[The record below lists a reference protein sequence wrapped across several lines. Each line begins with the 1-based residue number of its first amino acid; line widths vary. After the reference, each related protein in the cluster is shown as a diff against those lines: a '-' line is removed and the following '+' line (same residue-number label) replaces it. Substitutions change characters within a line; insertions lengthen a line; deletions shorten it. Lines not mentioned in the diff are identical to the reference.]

1 MVTMQRTLKK
11 YATRFGFALV
21 GAAAMTT
28 LATPFLAEAS
38 PVRVAEVSASHVSC
52 PKGTTAKYDPEY
64 GVPAALIGEDAKTKV
79 KNAGTPYS
87 SVQCYD
93 ASGQLVAY
101 GNDAILYTFPASALA
116 PLGEK
121 LYQQNCAS
129 CHGAKADGVLA
140 EGTGGAYPALLG
152 LGPATVNFWITTG
165 RMPAADPKEIQA
177 ARKQPRLN
185 PFQANAIAA
194 YVNSLEPA
202 APGIP
207 SVNVKD
213 ANLTTGQQLYALN
226 CAACHTITGGGDAL
240 AQGTYAPSLHVA
252 TPTQVAE
259 ALRIGPG
266 NMPVFSGNLT
276 DAEVRDIAAYVTES
290 LAKPSDIGGVGM
302 GGLGPVAEGFI
313 ALALGIGILMLVS
326 FWVGERQ

>member
-1 MVTMQRTLKK
+1 MVHMFSTFKK
-11 YATRFGFALV
+11 YATRVGLGLV
-21 GAAAMTT
+21 GTAALTT
-28 LATPFLAEAS
+28 MATPFMAS
-38 PVRVAEVSASHVSC
+38 AAPVRVAELGASHVQC
-52 PKGTTAKYDPEY
+52 PKDTTPKYDQAF
-64 GVPAALIGEDAKTKV
+64 GVPSSLNSAVSISKT
-79 KNAGTPYS
+79 KNAGQPYS
-87 SVQCYD
+87 SIQCYD

-101 GNDAILYTFPASALA
+101 GNDAILYSFPASALA
-116 PLGEK
+116 SLGEK

-129 CHGAKADGVLA
+129 CHGTTAEGVLPK
-140 EGTGGAYPALLG
+140 GTSGAYPALRG
-152 LGPATVNFWITTG
+152 LGPATINFWITTG
-165 RMPAADPKEIQA
+165 RMPAADPKEVQA
-177 ARKQPRLN
+177 ARKPPRLSN
-185 PFQANAIAA
+185 YQANAIAA

-207 SVNVKD
+207 SVNVAD
-213 ANLTTGQQLYALN
+213 ANLTTGQTLYALN

-240 AQGTYAPSLHVA
+240 AAGTYAPSLHVA

-276 DAEVRDIAAYVTES
+276 DDQVRDITAYVTES
-290 LAKPSDIGGVGM
+290 IAKPSDIGGVGM

-313 ALALGIGILMLVS
+313 GLALGVGILMLVS

>member
-1 MVTMQRTLKK
+1 MVTMLQTLKK
-11 YATRFGFALV
+11 CATRIGLGLV
-21 GAAAMTT
+21 GAAALTT
-28 LATPFLAEAS
+28 MATPFIADAS
-38 PVRVAEVSASHVSC
+38 PVHAAEIGAKHVSC
-52 PKGTTAKYDPEY
+52 PPATTAKYDPEY
-64 GVPAALIGEDAKTKV
+64 GVPASLVGEDATTTT

-87 SVQCYD
+87 SIQCYD

-129 CHGAKADGVLA
+129 CHGTKADGVLPKDT
-140 EGTGGAYPALLG
+140 GTGYPSLLG

-177 ARKQPRLN
+177 ARKPPRLN

-207 SVNVKD
+207 SVNVAG
-213 ANLTTGQQLYALN
+213 ANQTTGQVLYALN

-240 AQGTYAPSLHVA
+240 ANGTYAPSLHVA
-252 TPTQVAE
+252 TATQVAE

-276 DAEVRDIAAYVTES
+276 DDEVRDITAYVTES
-290 LAKPSDIGGVGM
+290 IAKPSDIGGVGM

-313 ALALGIGILMLVS
+313 GLALGVGILMLVS

>member
-1 MVTMQRTLKK
+1 MVTMQKTLKT
-11 YATRFGFALV
+11 YATRVGLGLV
-21 GAAAMTT
+21 GAAALTT
-28 LATPFLAEAS
+28 MATPFLAGAA
-38 PVRVAEVSASHVSC
+38 PVHAAELGSSHVSC
-52 PKGTTAKYDPEY
+52 PAGTTAKYDPEY
-64 GVPAALIGEDAKTKV
+64 GVPASLIGEDSKTKT
-79 KNAGTPYS
+79 KNAGTAYS
-87 SVQCYD
+87 SIQCYD

-101 GNDAILYTFPASALA
+101 GNDAILYKFPASSLA

-129 CHGAKADGVLA
+129 CHGTKADGVLPTYSA
-140 EGTGGAYPALLG
+140 GAYPALRG
-152 LGPATVNFWITTG
+152 LGPATINFWITTG
-165 RMPAADPKEIQA
+165 RMPAADPKEVQA

-202 APGIP
+202 TPGIP

-213 ANLTTGQQLYALN
+213 ANLTAGQTLYALN

-276 DAEVRDIAAYVTES
+276 DDEVRDITAYVTES
-290 LAKPSDIGGVGM
+290 LAKPTDIGGVGM

>member
-1 MVTMQRTLKK
+1 MVTMQQTMKK
-11 YATRFGFALV
+11 YAARLGFSLV
-21 GAAAMTT
+21 GAAALSTM
-28 LATPFLAEAS
+28 ATPFVAGAA
-38 PVRVAEVSASHVSC
+38 PARVAAVGASHVTC

-64 GVPAALIGEDAKTKV
+64 GVPANLIGEDATNKV
-79 KNAGTPYS
+79 KNSGTAYS
-87 SVQCYD
+87 SIQCYD

-101 GNDAILYTFPASALA
+101 GNDAILYSFPASALA

-129 CHGAKADGVLA
+129 CHGVKADGVVSK
-140 EGTGGAYPALLG
+140 GTGAYPALLG

-165 RMPAADPKEIQA
+165 RMPAADPKEVQA
-177 ARKQPRLN
+177 ARKPPRLSTY
-185 PFQANAIAA
+185 QANAIAA
-194 YVNSLEPA
+194 YVNSLQPA
-202 APGIP
+202 VPAIP
-207 SVNVKD
+207 EVNVND
-213 ANLTTGQQLYALN
+213 ANLTTGQRLYALN

-266 NMPVFSGNLT
+266 NMPVFTGNLT
-276 DAEVRDIAAYVTES
+276 DDEVRDIAAYVTES
-290 LAKPSDIGGVGM
+290 LAKPTDIGGVGM
-302 GGLGPVAEGFI
+302 GGLGPVAEGFL
-313 ALALGIGILMLVS
+313 ALALGVGILMLVS